1 MHFLVWFVVSFHST
15 LWLKNRIIVFIYI
28 WFSIESKNLK
38 HIFNSLS
45 LQDIKYLRICIEKW
59 FKILHQTSF
68 KVDHRNKENVFVL
81 ISWSN
86 CIAMYYSQCYMSRNR
101 GIFILSYRFKP
112 FYWFDLMNK
121 CTIFIIIFPFLR
133 WIIIYTI

>member
-1 MHFLVWFVVSFHST
+1 MHFLVWFVVSFHPT
-15 LWLKNRIIVFIYI
+15 LNRIIVFIYI

-86 CIAMYYSQCYMSRNR
+86 CIAIYYSKFYMSRNR
-101 GIFILSYRFKP
+101 GIFVLKYRFKP

-121 CTIFIIIFPFLR
+121 CMIFIIIFPFLR